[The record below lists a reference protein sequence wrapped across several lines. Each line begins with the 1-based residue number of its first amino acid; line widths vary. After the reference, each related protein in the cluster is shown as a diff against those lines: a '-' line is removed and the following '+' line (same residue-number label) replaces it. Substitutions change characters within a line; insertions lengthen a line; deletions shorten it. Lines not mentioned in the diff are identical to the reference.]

1 VAAVIVGSALTGAS
15 QAAPNQR
22 WFGPARPPVLTVY
35 PNVAVQQYAANLA
48 VLGQAY
54 RQVPPYALGYNPYV
68 RNVYYGAPPVYP
80 VVPYTP
86 AYNPYL
92 YANPFLNANPY
103 VSGNPYVAPY
113 YGP

>member
-1 VAAVIVGSALTGAS
+1 MNPADAFTYQRDRVSEPEIEKGGTTMWTPLRRLAVGAVAAVIVGSALTGAS

-22 WFGPARPPVLTVY
+22 WFGPARPPVLAVY

-68 RNVYYGAPPVYP
+68 RNVYYG
-80 VVPYTP
+80 
-86 AYNPYL
+86 
-92 YANPFLNANPY
+92 
-103 VSGNPYVAPY
+103 
-113 YGP
+113 